1 MFILSDELVNIMCLK
16 ISGSVIL
23 INLNKKRFSL
33 ANFCLNFKL
42 RIALTTSF
50 LYCEHFKLYFN
61 LAPTKIIKNILL
73 NLKSHI
79 ISFRV
84 ITWYKLKHEPLKL
97 AHLKK
102 KSSGV

>member
-1 MFILSDELVNIMCLK
+1 MFILSDELVNIMCLN

-61 LAPTKIIKNILL
+61 LAPTKN
-73 NLKSHI
+73 
-79 ISFRV
+79 
-84 ITWYKLKHEPLKL
+84 YKKYTFKFKE
-97 AHLKK
+97 
-102 KSSGV
+102 SYN